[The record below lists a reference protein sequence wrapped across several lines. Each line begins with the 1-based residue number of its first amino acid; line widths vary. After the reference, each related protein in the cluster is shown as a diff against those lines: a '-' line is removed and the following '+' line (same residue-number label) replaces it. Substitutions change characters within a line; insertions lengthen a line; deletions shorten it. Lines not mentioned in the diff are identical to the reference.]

1 MNFVKKGR
9 IYFEERVLSQGQLQC
24 VSMPHDISNNDIKIF
39 IKRTANQGPISSYG
53 RVLSSNTVYPEM
65 FHD

>member
-9 IYFEERVLSQGQLQC
+9 IYFEERVFPQGQLQC
-24 VSMPHDISNNDIKIF
+24 VSMPRVISNNYIKIF
-39 IKRTANQGPISSYG
+39 IKQTANQGPISSYG